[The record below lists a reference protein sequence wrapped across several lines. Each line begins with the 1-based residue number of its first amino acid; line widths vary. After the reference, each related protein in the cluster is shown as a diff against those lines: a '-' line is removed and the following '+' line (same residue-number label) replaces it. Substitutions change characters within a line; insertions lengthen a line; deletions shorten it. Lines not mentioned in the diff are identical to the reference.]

1 MTEKIIKMINTGVL
15 DINNEVN
22 FIYLKNS
29 SIINLKKSEKKHI
42 YWCVFF
48 YFYLNQIYFFVLDE
62 FFN

>member
-42 YWCVFF
+42 Y
-48 YFYLNQIYFFVLDE
+48 
-62 FFN
+62 